1 MCARTTDRPAL
12 LPGSDEEPGEQTC
25 KPVVVTATRGE
36 ERKVSSGIQVLVGLG
51 QEMDGRKKAEEEVTA
66 NGIRS

>member
-1 MCARTTDRPAL
+1 MPGRQTDLPFFLALMKNQVSRPVN
-12 LPGSDEEPGEQTC
+12 QW
-25 KPVVVTATRGE
+25 VVTATRGE